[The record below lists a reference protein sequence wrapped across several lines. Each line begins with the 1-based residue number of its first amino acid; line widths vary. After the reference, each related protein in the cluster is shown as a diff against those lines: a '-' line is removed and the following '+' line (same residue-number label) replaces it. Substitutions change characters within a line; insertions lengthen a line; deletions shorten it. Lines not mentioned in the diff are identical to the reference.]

1 MGLTKLSPHK
11 TKFWPVNVSVSDL
24 PEKIVMASGNAGKL
38 REIARIL
45 GDLNIDIV
53 PQSEFGVEDA
63 DETGTTFVENA
74 LIKARHAV
82 AATGLPAIADDSG
95 LAVDALDG
103 RPGVYSSRYAGPDAT
118 DQENIDKLL
127 AALEGVPDEERGAA
141 FHCVSC
147 LVMPGDQEPIIAQG
161 EWRGRILKEMQ
172 GDGGFGYDP
181 VFFVS
186 EMGCSVAQMGDEDKN
201 ARSHRGKALQE
212 LARQLHAL

>member
-1 MGLTKLSPHK
+1 
-11 TKFWPVNVSVSDL
+11 
-24 PEKIVMASGNAGKL
+24 MASGNAGKL

-45 GDLNIDIV
+45 GDLNINIV
-53 PQSEFGVEDA
+53 PQSEFNVEDA

-95 LAVDALDG
+95 LAVDALHG

-127 AALEGVPDEERGAA
+127 AALDGVPDAERGAA

-147 LVMPGDQEPIIAQG
+147 FVMPGDQEPIIAQG
-161 EWRGRILKEMQ
+161 EWRGSILKEKR

-186 EMGCSVAQMGDEDKN
+186 GMGCSAAQMGDEEKN